1 MLLDLELLEIE
12 QEGLQEFH
20 ALKLQLKRLNC
31 LVDILLKLSS
41 LDAQVDRMNF
51 KEFYVYEW
59 IDDAFDILNQELW
72 CNF

>member
-51 KEFYVYEW
+51 KEFYVY
-59 IDDAFDILNQELW
+59 Q
-72 CNF
+72 

>member
-20 ALKLQLKRLNC
+20 ALKLQLKRLNS

-51 KEFYVYEW
+51 KEFYVYE
-59 IDDAFDILNQELW
+59 
-72 CNF
+72 